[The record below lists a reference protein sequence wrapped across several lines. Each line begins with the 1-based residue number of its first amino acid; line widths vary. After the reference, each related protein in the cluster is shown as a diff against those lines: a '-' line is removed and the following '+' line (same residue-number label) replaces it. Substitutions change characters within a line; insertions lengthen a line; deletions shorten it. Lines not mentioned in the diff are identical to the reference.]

1 VNLYGSSEV
10 TADATWHIPTTGD
23 QNRVAI
29 GRPIWNTRAYVLD
42 GNLELVPAG
51 VCGELYIAGAGL
63 ARGYLHRS
71 GLTAERFVADPFGPA
86 GSRMCRTGDLARWR
100 ADGVLDFLGRA
111 DEQIKLRGFRIEPG
125 EIEMALTRHSAVAQ
139 AAVIAREDVPG
150 NERLIGYVVAAPDA
164 MIDIAEL
171 RTHLGRSVPD
181 HMVPSAFVVLEKL
194 PLTPNGKLDRRA
206 LPAPQLKGASYRGPR
221 TPQEEMLCGL
231 FAEVLGLERVGIDD
245 NFFELGGHSLLA
257 LKIMARV
264 AGRFCVELPLHE
276 FFLRP
281 TIESMAAAID
291 GQRTSSAFSPLL
303 VLRGGA
309 GRPPLVCV
317 HPAGG
322 TSLGFQLLAKHLPP
336 EITALGLESL
346 TLHNPAASPMS
357 IPEMAQSYVKVVE
370 ERQPQGPYRIC
381 GWSFGGLV
389 AWEMARQW
397 QDAGRGVALLALLD
411 TDNSITG
418 AEMSGEAQAKMFSV
432 MFLELAK
439 RAGISLPPSPES
451 LTHAS
456 PEMQLERLVRLI
468 EPSDQHAAAYLQRLG
483 LRLWD
488 EVRSN
493 CLAAQRYRPPPLAGG
508 IDLFV
513 ATGDDATGDERM
525 RTARKAWEAL
535 STGALHL
542 HPVWGSHFSMMLEEI
557 NAVRLAEKLADEIR
571 IIDRTMWGVYE

>member
-1 VNLYGSSEV
+1 MY
-10 TADATWHIPTTGD
+10 
-23 QNRVAI
+23 
-29 GRPIWNTRAYVLD
+29 
-42 GNLELVPAG
+42 
-51 VCGELYIAGAGL
+51 
-63 ARGYLHRS
+63 
-71 GLTAERFVADPFGPA
+71 
-86 GSRMCRTGDLARWR
+86 RTGDLARWR
-100 ADGVLDFLGRA
+100 SDGALEFVGRA
-111 DEQIKLRGFRIEPG
+111 DAQVKVRGFRIEPA
-125 EIEMALTRHSAVAQ
+125 EIEAVLMRHETVAG
-139 AAVIAREDVPG
+139 AAVVAREDVPG
-150 NERLIGYVVAAPDA
+150 NKRLIGYVVAAPDRV
-164 MIDIAEL
+164 MDIAEL
-171 RTHLGRSVPD
+171 RTHLGHSLPD
-181 HMVPSAFVVLEKL
+181 YMVPSAFVVLERL
-194 PLTPNGKLDRRA
+194 PLTPNGKLDRKALRG
-206 LPAPQLKGASYRGPR
+206 LPAPELVGKGASRPPR

-231 FAEVLGLERVGIDD
+231 FAETLGLERVGIDD

-346 TLHNPAASPMS
+346 TLRNPAASPMS

-370 ERQPQGPYRIC
+370 ERQPQGPYWIC

-493 CLAAQRYRPPPLAGG
+493 CLAAQRYRPPPLAGR

-513 ATGDDATGDERM
+513 ATGDDATGDDRM
-525 RTARKAWEAL
+525 RSARKAWEAL

-557 NAVRLAEKLADEIR
+557 NAVRLAEKLAEEIR